1 MGGWGASRAGRL
13 RAGDNTP
20 VEGLRWSLVQ
30 ACAACPEC
38 MPIAATVQRRPPSV
52 IPNPANQ
59 PTSWQPHLALQRPEG
74 DHLPVAHKLQV
85 VLGGGA
91 LHRRRLGLHSVRREG
106 AEGARLSTAAPCL
119 RTAPSSPAA
128 MQPTLAATPA
138 ASLPAC
144 DSWRWNTTMSPSS
157 SCAPLSVMVGDRLS
171 TITLGSNLIC
181 GAGRAAAGE
190 VSSRTS

>member
-1 MGGWGASRAGRL
+1 MEPGSSLCRMPRVHADRRHRANPSPSS
-13 RAGDNTP
+13 GDP
-20 VEGLRWSLVQ
+20 
-30 ACAACPEC
+30 
-38 MPIAATVQRRPPSV
+38 
-52 IPNPANQ
+52 Q
-59 PTSWQPHLALQRPEG
+59 PTDPPTSSQPHLALQRPEG

-91 LHRRRLGLHSVRREG
+91 LHRRRLRLHSVRQEG
-106 AEGARLSTAAPCL
+106 ADGARLSTAAPCL
-119 RTAPSSPAA
+119 RPAPPTPAA

-138 ASLPAC
+138 SSLPAC

-190 VSSRTS
+190 VPSRTS